1 MNKNTKSEFKLAARN
16 LKSIILGFGGS
27 IYIVDH
33 ISNRNFK
40 EKIKTLKSTLE
51 TLSKSHDFHDFIKE
65 AAETET
71 KNKEFNST
79 FIVNAHACAS
89 SLKNKILLE
98 LKKTSFS
105 TMTDVLPLLKDY
117 GRHSRVM
124 TSNLDRLSKA
134 KYYRSLNELTDKE
147 ILLILT
153 HLVAGDSEDLI
164 SEKNSVKPFA
174 VSEIKVKYQG

>member
-51 TLSKSHDFHDFIKE
+51 TLSKSHDFIKE